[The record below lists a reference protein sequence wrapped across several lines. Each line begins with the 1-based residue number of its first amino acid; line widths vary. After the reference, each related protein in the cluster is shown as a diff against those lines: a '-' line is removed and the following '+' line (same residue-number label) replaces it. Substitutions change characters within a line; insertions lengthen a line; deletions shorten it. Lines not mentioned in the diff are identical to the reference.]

1 MKPELEQRCCHN
13 CKKCFM
19 GRYCEKLINENKD
32 YEKLRDVKVE
42 TCSFFNDKF
51 MKKVNI
57 EKEYCCD
64 EFESMYIGYPF
75 VVDDVKIDEI
85 KYNNSLSCEVGELV
99 KIRPCDDKNKT
110 YLGVS
115 LGDLPI
121 SNSIS
126 LNQKDS
132 VLKIINLT
140 NPAFYVF
147 ELKKIIFGCESWWGK
162 IKSIDELKDI
172 TDGEI
177 ANVWYVKLLKGA
189 IKDEKNNKD

>member
-1 MKPELEQRCCHN
+1 
-13 CKKCFM
+13 M
-19 GRYCEKLINENKD
+19 GKYCEKLINENKD
-32 YEKLRDVKVE
+32 YEKLRDTKVE

-85 KYNNSLSCEVGELV
+85 KYNNGLSCEVGELV

-177 ANVWYVKLLKGA
+177 NNVWYVKLLKG
-189 IKDEKNNKD
+189 E